1 MARIRRVMTV
11 CDLHDGDASGD
22 RTLFVL
28 AERTYVIDTCA
39 EHKAEL
45 RAAVALLV
53 RAVAA
58 HRATVRKRQ
67 GTRNPADSAFPDAQ
81 ADVRRVTKKVSYRL
95 PHYGSPRLV

>member
-58 HRATVRKRQ
+58 HRAAVRKRQ
-67 GTRNPADSAFPDAQ
+67 GTRNRPTPL
-81 ADVRRVTKKVSYRL
+81 L
-95 PHYGSPRLV
+95 PTLRQMLEESQRK